1 MPKIITTILCSIL
14 ILALLIF
21 CTSLIERYSI
31 LTMVDY
37 KLLVVIAI
45 WIIAFWLGFLL
56 ITELK
61 SYNKPDS
68 LIRKIIDKLNFFG
81 PSFPSLLDV
90 PMIMAFGMVMPVPMS
105 AIILETIGWEY
116 KNFLIPPGVII
127 GLAMSWA
134 SISLLAIEAHKKE
147 WSALIHPE
155 TESKDHKSSRKRL
168 LRIIV
173 LLCTFCYI
181 FTFVILIGLIGQ
193 EYLTIIILLGILAGL
208 GVIYYVRYHFA
219 FVISLVGVPE
229 SMAPSTKSKE
239 NKSTLKKKRKILR
252 EYILSH
258 PYNKLSIK
266 QLNRRTL
273 GQLQKI
279 LKELS
284 EVHKNDRKFIASLE
298 NTAEI
303 KNKLIEPIE
312 ITPEIKEEISCIN
325 CNHTQQR
332 SATEL
337 CSNCG
342 LNIYEKVE
350 YQTCTNCGSEYQTG
364 LANCPIC

>member
-1 MPKIITTILCSIL
+1 M
-14 ILALLIF
+14 
-21 CTSLIERYSI
+21 
-31 LTMVDY
+31 
-37 KLLVVIAI
+37 
-45 WIIAFWLGFLL
+45 
-56 ITELK
+56 
-61 SYNKPDS
+61 
-68 LIRKIIDKLNFFG
+68 
-81 PSFPSLLDV
+81 
-90 PMIMAFGMVMPVPMS
+90 
-105 AIILETIGWEY
+105 
-116 KNFLIPPGVII
+116 
-127 GLAMSWA
+127 
-134 SISLLAIEAHKKE
+134 
-147 WSALIHPE
+147 
-155 TESKDHKSSRKRL
+155 
-168 LRIIV
+168 
-173 LLCTFCYI
+173 
-181 FTFVILIGLIGQ
+181 IGLIGQ

-312 ITPEIKEEISCIN
+312 ITPEIKEEISCVKLQP
-325 CNHTQQR
+325 H
-332 SATEL
+332 AA
-337 CSNCG
+337 
-342 LNIYEKVE
+342 EKR
-350 YQTCTNCGSEYQTG
+350 Y
-364 LANCPIC
+364 